1 MQESEISKAVQER
14 LNQWESWDVVL
25 FHDRYNAGHIQ
36 MGYRWVKL
44 CKTGHPDRIAY
55 LNINNTCWIY
65 LIEVKTEEGIQSP
78 KQCEFE
84 EIFQGMSNV
93 VYELVRSSKQI
104 DITLERISRRTEL
117 LFQDADIHM
126 GLKKLQE
133 EEF

>member
-1 MQESEISKAVQER
+1 MQESDISKSVQER
-14 LNQWESWDVVL
+14 LNQWESWGIVL
-25 FHDRYNAGHIQ
+25 FHDRYNSGHIQ

-93 VYELVRSSKQI
+93 VYELVRSPKQV
-104 DITLERISRRTEL
+104 DITLERISKRTESL
-117 LFQDADIHM
+117 MNDMNVHM
-126 GLKKLQE
+126 GLTQE
-133 EEF
+133 EQW